1 MSADRRYVVTIA
13 GLDPS
18 GGAGLAADIKTLEQ
32 WSVHGLPVC
41 SAITFQTEEKVY
53 GVSWIAPHQLLLQ
66 LELVLKRYQP
76 HVVKI
81 GIIQSLDVLREVLGL
96 VDQHSPLATVVWDP
110 VWRAS
115 SGFVFQ
121 PQAPPQELQR
131 ILPRIGL
138 LTPNAEEAKWL
149 TRQED
154 PQEAAHLLAAYCPVL
169 VKSIRRETDHGDLL
183 IWKQKAYW
191 LPTTHPLPTSK
202 HGSGCVLS
210 SAIAAALAHGIPLD
224 QACRQAKEYIFRFLQ
239 SSDDLLGTHA
249 GTVMSNLCTPS

>member
-1 MSADRRYVVTIA
+1 MSANRRHAVTIA

-18 GGAGLAADIKTLEQ
+18 GGAGLAADIKTFEQ
-32 WSVHGLPVC
+32 WTVHGLPVC

-53 GVSWIAPHQLLLQ
+53 GVSWTALHQLLLQ

-81 GIIQSLDVLREVLGL
+81 GIIQSLDVLKEVLAL
-96 VDQHSPLATVVWDP
+96 VDQHNPLATVVWDP

-121 PQAPPQELQR
+121 PHTHTQELQR

-138 LTPNAEEAKWL
+138 ITPNADEAKWL
-149 TRQED
+149 TCQDD
-154 PQEAAHLLAAYCPVL
+154 PEEAAHLLAAYCPVF
-169 VKSIRRETDHGDLL
+169 VKSMYRDTEHGDLL
-183 IWKQKAYW
+183 IWNKKAYW
-191 LPTTHPLPTSK
+191 LPTTHYLSTSK

-210 SAIAAALAHGIPLD
+210 SSVAAALAHGYPLD
-224 QACRQAKEYIFRFLQ
+224 QACRQAKEYIYRFLQ

-249 GTVMSNLCTPS
+249 GSVMTNV